1 VGGGVMATKYLS
13 IGSQENVISYDDSDT
28 YADAVNLVAFRG
40 DKIRC
45 EDAPVNPED
54 VVRLAELGT
63 VFAPVGAQ
71 YVTLATDAN
80 LTNERVLTGGSGIDL
95 TDGGAGSTI
104 TLDFGNL
111 TADWNTG
118 AFNINLNGDLMGKN
132 RAKQYFYSGF

>member
-1 VGGGVMATKYLS
+1 MAVKYGS
-13 IGSQENVISYDDSDT
+13 IGSQENVFSFDDTDT
-28 YADAVNLVAFRG
+28 YDDAVNLVGFRA

-45 EDAPVNPED
+45 EDAPTDPED
-54 VVRLAELGT
+54 VVRLDDLGT
-63 VFAPVGAQ
+63 VFAPVDAQ
-71 YVTLATDAN
+71 YVALAVNAN

-111 TADWNTG
+111 TTDWDTG
-118 AFNINLNGDLMGKN
+118 AFNIDLNGDLMGKN